1 MSLTVIQNEAA
12 PLPIGPYSQ
21 GIVHNGVF
29 YPAGQIGLNPAT
41 SALEEGIEA
50 QARRA
55 FANLALL
62 CEAANTDISK
72 TIKVTLLLAD
82 MADFAVVNQVMMD
95 VFKAPFPARRQNL
108 SDRQRRGTGPGG
120 LSQRGGPSGGP
131 RH

>member
-82 MADFAVVNQVMMD
+82 MADFAVVNEVMMD
-95 VFKAPFPARRQNL
+95 VFKAAFPAR
-108 SDRQRRGTGPGG
+108 TCFAVKG
-120 LSQRGGPSGGP
+120 LPKGALVEVDALVAL
-131 RH
+131 